1 MAKAEVDGGI
11 EAAVRRT
18 NVIESSH
25 WVGQGGNW
33 FGLSLGYLGMLL
45 CLLLIGLPVYWMIIG
60 ALKGT
65 MEVYR
70 VPPTWIPLD
79 PTFSNFTEAW
89 NSAPF
94 GRYYINTIIT
104 TIMGS
109 GFEILFAV
117 TSAYAFVFLRFP
129 KRDWIFLV
137 LLAALMVPGQITIL
151 PNYLT
156 VARLG
161 WINTYLGIVVPGASV
176 AYGTFLL
183 RQYYK
188 TLPIEVLDAAKVDG
202 AGHLFTLWSIVLP
215 LAKPAIISFALLS
228 IVSKWNDFLWPLIV
242 TNTKMMRV
250 LPIGIYWLRVEE
262 GTINWGVVMSGTLFV
277 VLPVIFVFLYAQRY
291 IVDGIAAGAV
301 KG

>member
-1 MAKAEVDGGI
+1 MAKAEVDTSIG
-11 EAAVRRT
+11 ATVRRA
-18 NVIESSH
+18 NVIENSR
-25 WVGQGGNW
+25 WVGQGGNQ
-33 FGLSLGYLGMLL
+33 LGVTAGYIGMVL

-65 MEVYR
+65 AEVYR
-70 VPPTWIPLD
+70 VPPTWIPMQ
-79 PTFSNFTEAW
+79 PTFSNFSDAW
-89 NSAPF
+89 GSAPF

-104 TIMGS
+104 TLAGS

-137 LLAALMVPGQITIL
+137 LLAALMVPNQITIL

-161 WINTYLGIVVPGASV
+161 WINTYMGIVVPGASV

-202 AGHLFTLWSIVLP
+202 AGHLLTLWSIVLP

-250 LPIGIYWLRVEE
+250 LPIGIYWLKVEE

-277 VLPVIFVFLYAQRY
+277 VLPVVVVFLYAQRY
-291 IVDGIAAGAV
+291 IVEGIAAGAV

>member
-1 MAKAEVDGGI
+1 M
-11 EAAVRRT
+11 EATVRRG
-18 NVIESSH
+18 NVSESSR
-25 WVGQGGNW
+25 WVGQSGNW

-70 VPPTWIPLD
+70 VPPTWIPLE
-79 PTFSNFTEAW
+79 PTFANFTQAW

-94 GRYYINTIIT
+94 GRYYVNTIIT
-104 TIMGS
+104 TLMGS

-250 LPIGIYWLRVEE
+250 LPIGIYWLKVEE

-277 VLPVIFVFLYAQRY
+277 VLPVVFVFLYAQRY

>member
-1 MAKAEVDGGI
+1 MAKAESGIGATVRQVNGI
-11 EAAVRRT
+11 EASR
-18 NVIESSH
+18 
-25 WVGQGGNW
+25 WVGQGGGW
-33 FGLSLGYLGMLL
+33 FGLSLGYAGMLV

-70 VPPTWIPLD
+70 VPPTWIPLE
-79 PTFSNFTEAW
+79 PTFSNFTQAW

-104 TIMGS
+104 TLMGS

-129 KRDWIFLV
+129 KRDWIFLI

-277 VLPVIFVFLYAQRY
+277 VLPVALVFLYAQRY